1 MAIQNEVFK
10 FVAEIELDEK
20 TTREFTEAL
29 KEANDRC
36 DELRQTIAKN
46 QKDLM
51 KMSAAGKNTKESK
64 TLKAESDRMAEEI
77 SAELEAMTE
86 SLANEIESDTD
97 SKIRYRPTENRTE
110 CCRTVC

>member
-1 MAIQNEVFK
+1 
-10 FVAEIELDEK
+10 
-20 TTREFTEAL
+20 
-29 KEANDRC
+29 
-36 DELRQTIAKN
+36 
-46 QKDLM
+46 M

-77 SAELEAMTE
+77 SAELEAMAE
-86 SLANEIESDTD
+86 SLASEIESDTD